1 MSITEETAVDQADVT
16 EPTPDAL
23 PALMQN
29 RGTDVAVSLDE
40 RLRVA
45 ELLSESG
52 MLPDTY
58 RGKRG
63 NVLAAEF
70 AADALQIPL
79 FTAFQ
84 HLHNVK
90 GRVGLSA
97 ELMRSLVRRAGHRY
111 KLSGDRTKATMVIH
125 LRGEREPEAAV
136 EFTLEDAVDAG
147 LVSLHDGKPRSRS
160 ERGEKKPWESHTRSM
175 LQARVTSLAVRMH
188 CPEVLAGM
196 SYTPDELDE
205 IADSEGRITATVQQ
219 VPTPQQRAA
228 PPAESKP
235 VEPSDPERE
244 PWTPETLLLELASV
258 DPADPDLNVELRF
271 RRYWNEAQVDG
282 IHQHV
287 VDGKPIGAHVL
298 AAQATVKR
306 GQMYVPVVDVEVVDP
321 EGDQS

>member
-1 MSITEETAVDQADVT
+1 MSITTEETQTTQDEAA

-29 RGTDVAVSLDE
+29 RGTDVATTLDE
-40 RLRVA
+40 RIRVA
-45 ELLSESG
+45 DILSQSG

-58 RGKRG
+58 RGKPG

-84 HLHNVK
+84 HLHNSR
-90 GRVGLSA
+90 GRVGMSA
-97 ELMRSLVRRAGHRY
+97 ELMRSLMRRAGHRY

-125 LRGEREPEAAV
+125 LRGEREPEAPV
-136 EFTLEDAVDAG
+136 EFTIEDAVAAD
-147 LVSLHDGKPRSRS
+147 LVQLHDGKPRARS
-160 ERGEKKPWESHTRSM
+160 SKGEKLPWETHTRAM
-175 LQARVTSLAVRMH
+175 LIARVTSLAARMH

-196 SYTPDELDE
+196 GYTPDELDE

-219 VPTPQQRAA
+219 VPTPQQQA
-228 PPAESKP
+228 PAQPEKPA
-235 VEPSDPERE
+235 EPSDPDRVA
-244 PWTPETLLLELASV
+244 WTPDTIMAELASV

-271 RRYWNEAQVDG
+271 RRYWYEVQQDG

-298 AAQATVKR
+298 AAQKDVRQGRFYA
-306 GQMYVPVVDVEVVDP
+306 PVVDAEVVDG
-321 EGDQS
+321 EQS